1 MTFIQYQRY
10 KFKTWQSVN
19 SFERSMYKKQRIK
32 CNVKKAVPLPI
43 LINQRS
49 NKLISPI
56 TISQGPIQT
65 EVPFPTRILSWNV
78 CILVCNRLKWSRRS
92 SFSFSA
98 FSSRFSLA
106 SFRLFS
112 TLICELTCKSC
123 IKAWCDE
130 IAIYSQLFLAQ
141 KNKGNMRCW
150 FLPASTALLAFSE
163 RTFHTVVSLRVQ
175 PSPNYSERRSVM
187 DE

>member
-43 LINQRS
+43 LINKRS
-49 NKLISPI
+49 YKLISPI

-123 IKAWCDE
+123 IKA
-130 IAIYSQLFLAQ
+130 
-141 KNKGNMRCW
+141 
-150 FLPASTALLAFSE
+150 
-163 RTFHTVVSLRVQ
+163 
-175 PSPNYSERRSVM
+175 
-187 DE
+187 